1 MKLSVITVNY
11 NNLYG
16 LRETI
21 MSVTE
26 QTFRDFEYIIVDGNS
41 TDGSKE
47 YITEKN
53 TGLWISEP
61 DSGIYN
67 AMNKGVRMAHGE
79 YCIFMNSG
87 DTFYDRNVLQKVIP
101 LLNGGDFYV
110 GHPMLVKGKKSVREN
125 IPHKMSIGFLLLG
138 SINHQSTFTR
148 TAILKES
155 PYNENYRIVSD
166 WEKFFTEWFLHDR
179 SYIPIDI
186 TIAKFRQ
193 DGISSSNMKLLLKE
207 KQDVINRLVPSYL
220 QKGLLLE
227 EDLTP
232 LERKIKKAMS
242 KPPVSRD
249 LKLLRC
255 SLRFLIKD
263 CLHQIKAVFPF
274 FKR

>member
-79 YCIFMNSG
+79 YCLFMNSG
-87 DTFYDRNVLQKVIP
+87 DTFYDKNVLQKVLP
-101 LLNGGDFYV
+101 NLTGGDFYV
-110 GHPMLVKGKKSVREN
+110 GHSILNEDGATTLRRTPQ
-125 IPHKMSIGFLLLG
+125 KMTAKFLLET
-138 SINHQSTFTR
+138 SIMHQSTFIR
-148 TAILKES
+148 TALLKDKTLF
-155 PYNENYRIVSD
+155 PENTLFLVIS
-166 WEKFFTEWFLHDR
+166 KFFHFSFGDDKCQMFHQ
-179 SYIPIDI
+179 PI
-186 TIAKFRQ
+186 Q
-193 DGISSSNMKLLLKE
+193 NSNLLADTL
-207 KQDVINRLVPSYL
+207 L
-220 QKGLLLE
+220 QN
-227 EDLTP
+227 LT
-232 LERKIKKAMS
+232 
-242 KPPVSRD
+242 
-249 LKLLRC
+249 
-255 SLRFLIKD
+255 
-263 CLHQIKAVFPF
+263 
-274 FKR
+274 